1 MLCSL
6 RRLRLLAIL
15 ATVSVYPYSIQAADE
30 VAEAVPTATA
40 SEGNPKATGTPVDR
54 VNPKIR
60 PLNVTVELSTGNSIS
75 GTLIEVDVLLI
86 KTAFGEASV
95 PLAEI
100 AGIRFPQGEDVST
113 SVVMLNGDSITGAT
127 DVKLVTVDTDWGQA
141 KINGSAIRSIL
152 LIPNLSWSS
161 SSGISGKRW
170 TLQESK
176 PQPNSNTPGTTGT
189 TSLNRPGISGSSST
203 GNLTPGS
210 SSSSGVQGTS
220 TGSNFSGSSGTS
232 SNFSGQSG
240 SSSSGQPSS
249 GSGSVTFPR
258 PGTNFPN

>member
-1 MLCSL
+1 MLQTF
-6 RRLRLLAIL
+6 RRIGNLTLLAT
-15 ATVSVYPYSIQAADE
+15 ASTFPYAIQAQE
-30 VAEAVPTATA
+30 VAEAIPTATP
-40 SEGNPKATGTPVDR
+40 SEGKSKAAGTPVDR

-60 PLNVTVELSTGNSIS
+60 PLNVTAELSTGNSIS

-127 DVKLVTVDTDWGQA
+127 DVKMVTIDTDWGQA
-141 KINGSAIRSIL
+141 KVNGSAIRSIL

-176 PQPNSNTPGTTGT
+176 PQPNTNTSSQPNTNKPGTTGT
-189 TSLNRPGISGSSST
+189 QP
-203 GNLTPGS
+203 
-210 SSSSGVQGTS
+210 
-220 TGSNFSGSSGTS
+220 SNFSGPPNSST
-232 SNFSGQSG
+232 F
-240 SSSSGQPSS
+240 GQPNSTTFGQPNS
-249 GSGSVTFPR
+249 GNQSFPR
-258 PGTNFPN
+258 PGTTFPN